1 MEGIDPKD
9 FEFVL
14 SKIEDGFIFEKF
26 TCSFLSGVLGY
37 NFIPQ
42 GGVKD
47 RGIDGLEHL
56 YSREGYERH
65 VYQFSIEKNLPHKLM
80 RTLVK
85 LTENNIDFDQ
95 LVFATNQLFPEKDK
109 FIDEAFDKYKKP
121 VHIWDASWFC
131 SNINKSEATV
141 NAYRVFVDS
150 YLCEFNKPGK
160 SYIVGD
166 MVSDPRLFVFLRQQ
180 REANRQD
187 LGLDKILADSLII
200 FSLENTDPDEG
211 IVKTQAEILDSI
223 KNYIKFDPVLLHK
236 LIIKRLGVL
245 SSNPRR
251 IQCHKKL
258 KGYCLPYETRLQIQ
272 KKNIEDIA
280 LHDKF
285 KLSMESRLKTYLHG
299 ADLKVRDCVVLVE
312 ELINRIFYEQGME
325 FADFVL
331 KGENQDAIEKKLPD
345 LIATTVDNSSVI
357 NKNQEGVKTALLMML
372 RDVIYNGSV
381 LEKDFLKRLS
391 NTYMM
396 LFLVQCDPKL
406 TMYFSSMASNLNIY
420 VCTSIIIPAL
430 SEFYLDSINRRHW
443 NLLKGAHEAGVRLVI
458 NETILQE
465 LIGHFKRIIRI
476 FDEEYKGSED
486 LYTNEKEILFIE
498 EILIRAYFYA
508 RMRGKTSSFRD
519 FLENFFNPDNI
530 GSQSIEHDIII
541 FLKEEFGIEY
551 FTDKSRDIHINP
563 EEERQL
569 FEKLKILKHSDHKA
583 MVDVRI
589 ILAIYAFREKR
600 NEKADRGIFGYKTWW
615 LSKDVLTHKT
625 LCGLLNK
632 NIVSCYIRPDF
643 LYNYISL
650 APRKPEVDEAFKNM
664 FPTMVGVNISFHLPT
679 EITDFVHKQIKE
691 HRAKN
696 PTRMKAILG
705 DLAERLTMDPSYRT
719 REKVG
724 HYLDDK
730 LRELN

>member
-1 MEGIDPKD
+1 M
-9 FEFVL
+9 
-14 SKIEDGFIFEKF
+14 
-26 TCSFLSGVLGY
+26 T
-37 NFIPQ
+37 
-42 GGVKD
+42 
-47 RGIDGLEHL
+47 
-56 YSREGYERH
+56 
-65 VYQFSIEKNLPHKLM
+65 
-80 RTLVK
+80 
-85 LTENNIDFDQ
+85 
-95 LVFATNQLFPEKDK
+95 
-109 FIDEAFDKYKKP
+109 
-121 VHIWDASWFC
+121 
-131 SNINKSEATV
+131 
-141 NAYRVFVDS
+141 
-150 YLCEFNKPGK
+150 
-160 SYIVGD
+160 
-166 MVSDPRLFVFLRQQ
+166 
-180 REANRQD
+180 
-187 LGLDKILADSLII
+187 
-200 FSLENTDPDEG
+200 
-211 IVKTQAEILDSI
+211 
-223 KNYIKFDPVLLHK
+223 
-236 LIIKRLGVL
+236 
-245 SSNPRR
+245 
-251 IQCHKKL
+251 HKKL
-258 KGYCLPYETRLQIQ
+258 KVYCLPYETRLQIQ
-272 KKNIEDIA
+272 KKNIVDIA

-331 KGENQDAIEKKLPD
+331 KGENQDAIEKKLHD

-476 FDEEYKGSED
+476 FYEEYNGSED
-486 LYTNEKEILFIE
+486 FYTNEKEILFIE

-569 FEKLKILKHSDHKA
+569 FEKLKILKH
-583 MVDVRI
+583 
-589 ILAIYAFREKR
+589 
-600 NEKADRGIFGYKTWW
+600 
-615 LSKDVLTHKT
+615 
-625 LCGLLNK
+625 
-632 NIVSCYIRPDF
+632 
-643 LYNYISL
+643 
-650 APRKPEVDEAFKNM
+650 
-664 FPTMVGVNISFHLPT
+664 
-679 EITDFVHKQIKE
+679 
-691 HRAKN
+691 
-696 PTRMKAILG
+696 
-705 DLAERLTMDPSYRT
+705 
-719 REKVG
+719 
-724 HYLDDK
+724 
-730 LRELN
+730 